1 MRRKEA
7 ASAAAHFI
15 TGVLDREAM
24 VGIIESLCETAEFKV
39 GDRVQTLKGSLCG
52 AITRVLEDG
61 RLAWLP
67 DGAAAELIALPESL
81 SLIKPKP

>member
-24 VGIIESLCETAEFKV
+24 VGIIESLCETAEFNA
-39 GDRVQTLKGSLCG
+39 GDRVKTLKGSLCG

-61 RLAWLP
+61 RLAWRP